1 VGIITTYNTHALSTY
16 LLAEQS
22 YSGVMDLNTL
32 ELARLDMP
40 EGATPHYRVLRE
52 TAPAITFNC
61 KLTGTSATMAS
72 NLASVLAILRPDY
85 NFHSL
90 VVSTR
95 TSKEIMA
102 LCMGLPLEIA
112 SDAQYQWRFPVT
124 FQVYPYWQ
132 DASNQTA
139 AITAS
144 PTVVANAGDMTTY
157 PVYTITVA
165 SAMSGGMWFQ
175 VGSVK
180 FEWTKALAPGDVL
193 VVYSDIQIHD
203 VTLNG
208 TRDWTGVKDTYDE
221 FPALAVGN
229 NTVTFTDP
237 AKCHID
243 MVWKRRYR

>member
-16 LLAEQS
+16 LVAEQS
-22 YSGVMDLNTL
+22 FSGILDLNAL
-32 ELARLDMP
+32 ELMRLDMP
-40 EGATPHYRVLRE
+40 EGCTPHYKVLRE
-52 TAPAITFNC
+52 NAPVILFNC
-61 KLTGTSATMAS
+61 KLTGTPAAMAS
-72 NLASVLAILRPDY
+72 NLATVRGILRPDY
-85 NFHSL
+85 NFHAL
-90 VVSTR
+90 VVDKR
-95 TSKEIMA
+95 PNQEIMA
-102 LCMGLPLEIA
+102 LCMGLPLEVS
-112 SDAQYQWRFPVT
+112 SDALYQWRFPVT

-139 AITAS
+139 AVTAS
-144 PTVVANAGDMTTY
+144 PTTIANAGDLVTY
-157 PVYTITVA
+157 PVYTVTVA

-193 VVYSDIQIHD
+193 VVSSDIQIHD

-208 TRDWTGVKDTYDE
+208 TRDWTGVNDLYNE

-229 NTVTFTDP
+229 NTMTFTDP